1 MMDLKNLKSL
11 IKLMVEN
18 DLTEVELQDAQ
29 GEKVALKRGR
39 GDGPVTYVTSAPP
52 TIGNVVPTPAPAG
65 VNVTSSSSAST
76 STGATADSDADA
88 GLVAIRS
95 PMVGTFY
102 ASPSPEA
109 KPFVT
114 VGGKVTPDTVVCII
128 EAMKVFNEIKAETS
142 GTVVKVLV
150 SSGKAVEFGQP
161 MFMIKAD

>member
-1 MMDLKNLKSL
+1 MIDLKNLKSL

-39 GDGPVTYVTSAPP
+39 ADGPVTYVTSAPP
-52 TIGNVVPTPAPAG
+52 TVGTIAPAPVAAA
-65 VNVTSSSSAST
+65 VNTTSSTSAAST
-76 STGATADSDADA
+76 SATSGSDADA
-88 GLVAIRS
+88 GLVPISS

-114 VGGKVTPDTVVCII
+114 VGSRVTADTVVCII

-142 GTVVKVLV
+142 GTVVKVLTT
-150 SSGKAVEFGQP
+150 SGKAVEFGQP
-161 MFMIKAD
+161 LFMIQPE